1 MTCSHAVTVTPP
13 ELFETPRW
21 YACRTRAR
29 AEKQADRLLAGHGVE
44 SYLPLIEQERQW
56 SDRKKRV
63 ALPLFPGYV
72 FARFNLRM
80 MHGILS
86 MPSIVTILRTNG
98 YPTPLRDEELR
109 SVRILVTG
117 VNAGHGLP
125 PRPVETL
132 EVGQEVIVAE
142 GAFAG
147 MRGLL
152 LEGQGRVRVVVR
164 LSVLQAVSVQL
175 PRRLLRSVPQDS
187 DVPPDVVPLPMLGF
201 EASAVQ
207 EVGAF

>member
-1 MTCSHAVTVTPP
+1 
-13 ELFETPRW
+13 
-21 YACRTRAR
+21 
-29 AEKQADRLLAGHGVE
+29 
-44 SYLPLIEQERQW
+44 
-56 SDRKKRV
+56 
-63 ALPLFPGYV
+63 
-72 FARFNLRM
+72 

-98 YPTPLRDEELR
+98 YPTPLQDEELR
-109 SVRILVTG
+109 SVRILVAG

-132 EVGQEVIVAE
+132 EAGQEVIVAE

-187 DVPPDVVPLPMLGF
+187 RVSVAD
-201 EASAVQ
+201 S
-207 EVGAF
+207 